1 MTNVPLFVN
10 GDGMAGGSVHHT
22 IAAYPFLGAARTAP
36 RYRFYSVRDAFPAL
50 WPTEEGGVAVVGELY
65 DVPLEAIR
73 DDFMAAEPPE
83 LELGVIEM
91 EGGAAALAVLLRA
104 SAHVERTGL
113 IEISAAADWRAYR
126 GITPSGDGAD
136 AAAQAG
142 GTNLP

>member
-1 MTNVPLFVN
+1 MTSVPLFVN

-50 WPTEEGGVAVVGELY
+50 WPTAEGGVAVLGELY

-104 SAHVERTGL
+104 ATHDDGTGL
-113 IEISAAADWRAYR
+113 ADISAEADWRTYR
-126 GITPSGDGAD
+126 GITPSGTDGGHPAE
-136 AAAQAG
+136 AA
-142 GTNLP
+142 GTSSP